1 MRISGFVK
9 LALALGVIAAN
20 AAPGI
25 AEQRHDD
32 VSPQSLVS
40 KLYRLRSK
48 KGDPLGNPADRRILE
63 RYFTP
68 RLAGLYVQDQID
80 ARGEDG
86 RLEADPLYYAQDF
99 EITDFKIGEPTRTPD
114 GVVVVVKFRNIEKPS
129 HVDFEL
135 NRTKDG
141 WRVSDIKY
149 EDGNTLRGILESKF
163 P

>member
-1 MRISGFVK
+1 MHISGWVK
-9 LALALGVIAAN
+9 STVALGVFAAS
-20 AAPGI
+20 AVAGT
-25 AEQRHDD
+25 AGEKRDGR
-32 VSPQSLVS
+32 SPRMLVS

-48 KGDPLGNPADRRILE
+48 KGDPLHNPTDQERLG

-68 RLAGLYVQDQID
+68 RLAELYVQDQVD
-80 ARGEDG
+80 ARGEVG

-99 EITDFKIGEPTRTPD
+99 EITDFKIGEPTRTQD
-114 GVVVVVKFRNIEKPS
+114 GVVVVAKFRNIKKPC

-135 NRTKDG
+135 TRTKDG
-141 WRVSDIKY
+141 WRISDIKY

>member
-9 LALALGVIAAN
+9 LAVALGVFAAS
-20 AAPGI
+20 APSVGAEEKNEGI
-25 AEQRHDD
+25 
-32 VSPQSLVS
+32 SPQALVS

-48 KGDPLGNPADRRILE
+48 KGDPLGNPADRKRLGQ
-63 RYFTP
+63 YFTP
-68 RLAGLYVQDQID
+68 RLAELYIQDQID
-80 ARGEDG
+80 AKGEVG

-99 EITDFKIGEPTRTPD
+99 EIADFKVGEPTKTKD
-114 GVVVVVKFRNIEKPS
+114 GVVVVVKFRNIKKPS

-141 WRVSDIKY
+141 WRVSDIRY